1 MGDCS
6 QHLGQ
11 VLANPRTRNVNPSNS
26 LAHTMIGEDHMLPRS
41 VQTQADAATEL
52 QDQLNQSAE
61 VENPATQATLNSE
74 QDQESVKP
82 EAQPAIEQQTETRDT
97 AYWRHRFDVLQ
108 GKYNSEVPALRK
120 EIATI
125 TEQLASADKQK
136 SGTAV
141 EQAHSAVSDL
151 TQDEI
156 EEYGPDLVKF
166 IQRVAT
172 GASKGSGGD
181 LSEIKGELDQM
192 REEKRQDAEARFWS
206 DLEAQVPTFREIN
219 ANQAFHQWL
228 AQVDRLSGQ
237 TRQQL
242 LVDAQHAFDPYRV
255 AAVFKSFAADAPKV
269 SQETIPDDSI
279 QPRQARASAPE
290 LQQGKTWSRAE
301 IQEFYRNKASYSK
314 EQAASLEAD
323 IFAAQAQGRIQ

>member
-1 MGDCS
+1 
-6 QHLGQ
+6 
-11 VLANPRTRNVNPSNS
+11 
-26 LAHTMIGEDHMLPRS
+26 MIGEDRMLPRS
-41 VQTQADAATEL
+41 VQDQALAAEEL
-52 QDQLNQSAE
+52 QAKLNTPGADNS
-61 VENPATQATLNSE
+61 ENPADTATLEPE
-74 QDQESVKP
+74 QQT
-82 EAQPAIEQQTETRDT
+82 APADTGTQSATEPQTETRD
-97 AYWRHRFDVLQ
+97 ASYWRHRFDVLQ
-108 GKYNSEVPALRK
+108 GKYNAEVPALRK

-136 SGTAV
+136 SGTAI

-151 TQDEI
+151 TADEI

-255 AAVFKSFAADAPKV
+255 AAVFKSFSAEAKKT
-269 SQETIPDDSI
+269 SKEQIPTDLI
-279 QPRQARASAPE
+279 QPRQTKAAAQY
-290 LQQGKTWSRAE
+290 LQQGKVWTRNE
-301 IQEFYRNKASYSK
+301 ISEFYKTKASYPRD
-314 EQAASLEAD
+314 QASAIEAD
-323 IFAAQAQGRIQ
+323 IFAAQAQGRIR

>member
-1 MGDCS
+1 
-6 QHLGQ
+6 
-11 VLANPRTRNVNPSNS
+11 
-26 LAHTMIGEDHMLPRS
+26 MIGEDRMLPRS
-41 VQTQADAATEL
+41 VQDQALAAEEL
-52 QDQLNQSAE
+52 QAKLNTPGADNS
-61 VENPATQATLNSE
+61 ENPADTATLEPE
-74 QDQESVKP
+74 QQT
-82 EAQPAIEQQTETRDT
+82 APADTGTQSATEPQTETRD
-97 AYWRHRFDVLQ
+97 ASYWRHRFDVLQ
-108 GKYNSEVPALRK
+108 GKYNAEVPALRK

-151 TQDEI
+151 TADEI

-228 AQVDRLSGQ
+228 AQADRLSGQ

-255 AAVFKSFAADAPKV
+255 AAVFKSFSAEAKKTPKE
-269 SQETIPDDSI
+269 QIPTDLI
-279 QPRQARASAPE
+279 QPRQTKAAAQY
-290 LQQGKTWSRAE
+290 LQQGKVWTRNE
-301 IQEFYRNKASYSK
+301 ISEFYKTKASYPRD
-314 EQAASLEAD
+314 QASAIEAD
-323 IFAAQAQGRIQ
+323 IFAAQAQGRIR

>member
-1 MGDCS
+1 
-6 QHLGQ
+6 
-11 VLANPRTRNVNPSNS
+11 
-26 LAHTMIGEDHMLPRS
+26 MLPRS

-52 QDQLNQSAE
+52 QDRLNQPAE
-61 VENPATQATLNSE
+61 AENPAAQAALEPE
-74 QDQESVKP
+74 QKQESVEP
-82 EAQPAIEQQTETRDT
+82 EAQPATEQQTETRDT

-120 EIATI
+120 EIASLTD
-125 TEQLASADKQK
+125 QLATTGAQK
-136 SGTAV
+136 SGSAV
-141 EQAHSAVSDL
+141 EQAQSAVSDL
-151 TQDEI
+151 TQEEI

-181 LSEIKGELDQM
+181 LSEIKSELDQM
-192 REEKRQDAEARFWS
+192 REEKRQDAEARFWT
-206 DLEAQVPTFREIN
+206 DLEAHVPTFRAIN

-255 AAVFKSFAADAPKV
+255 AAVFKSFMADAPKV

-279 QPRQARASAPE
+279 QPRQTRASAPE
-290 LQQGKTWSRAE
+290 LQQGKIWSRAE

>member
-1 MGDCS
+1 
-6 QHLGQ
+6 
-11 VLANPRTRNVNPSNS
+11 
-26 LAHTMIGEDHMLPRS
+26 MIGEDRMLPRS
-41 VQTQADAATEL
+41 VQDQALAAEEL
-52 QDQLNQSAE
+52 QAKLNTPGADNS
-61 VENPATQATLNSE
+61 ENPADTATLEPE
-74 QDQESVKP
+74 QQT
-82 EAQPAIEQQTETRDT
+82 APADTGTQSATEPQTETRD
-97 AYWRHRFDVLQ
+97 ASYWRHRFDVLQ
-108 GKYNSEVPALRK
+108 GKYNAEVPALRK

-151 TQDEI
+151 TADEI

-219 ANQAFHQWL
+219 ADQEFHQWL
-228 AQVDRLSGQ
+228 AQADRLSGQ

-255 AAVFKSFAADAPKV
+255 AAVFKSFSAEAKKTPKE
-269 SQETIPDDSI
+269 QIPTDLI
-279 QPRQARASAPE
+279 QPRQTKAAAQY
-290 LQQGKTWSRAE
+290 LQQGKVWTRNE
-301 IQEFYRNKASYSK
+301 ISEFYKTKASYPRD
-314 EQAASLEAD
+314 QASAIEAD
-323 IFAAQAQGRIQ
+323 IFAAQAQGRIR

>member
-1 MGDCS
+1 
-6 QHLGQ
+6 
-11 VLANPRTRNVNPSNS
+11 
-26 LAHTMIGEDHMLPRS
+26 MLPRS
-41 VQTQADAATEL
+41 VQDQALAAEEL
-52 QDQLNQSAE
+52 QAKLNTPGADNS
-61 VENPATQATLNSE
+61 ENPADTATLEPE
-74 QDQESVKP
+74 QQT
-82 EAQPAIEQQTETRDT
+82 APADTGTQSATEPQTETRD
-97 AYWRHRFDVLQ
+97 ASYWRHRFDVLQ
-108 GKYNSEVPALRK
+108 GKYNAEVPALRK

-151 TQDEI
+151 TADEI

-219 ANQAFHQWL
+219 ADQEFHQWL
-228 AQVDRLSGQ
+228 AQADRLSGQ

-255 AAVFKSFAADAPKV
+255 AAVFKSFSAEAKKTPKE
-269 SQETIPDDSI
+269 QIPTDLI
-279 QPRQARASAPE
+279 QPRQTKAAAQY
-290 LQQGKTWSRAE
+290 LQQGKVWTRNE
-301 IQEFYRNKASYSK
+301 ISEFYKTKASYPRD
-314 EQAASLEAD
+314 QASAIEAD
-323 IFAAQAQGRIQ
+323 IFAAQAQGRIR

>member
-1 MGDCS
+1 
-6 QHLGQ
+6 
-11 VLANPRTRNVNPSNS
+11 
-26 LAHTMIGEDHMLPRS
+26 MLPRS
-41 VQTQADAATEL
+41 VQDQALAAEEL
-52 QDQLNQSAE
+52 QAKLNTPGADNS
-61 VENPATQATLNSE
+61 ENPADTATLEPE
-74 QDQESVKP
+74 QQT
-82 EAQPAIEQQTETRDT
+82 APADTGTQSATEPQTETRD
-97 AYWRHRFDVLQ
+97 ASYWRHRFDVLQ
-108 GKYNSEVPALRK
+108 GKYNAEVPALRK

-151 TQDEI
+151 TADEI

-219 ANQAFHQWL
+219 ADQEFHQWL

-237 TRQQL
+237 ARQQL

-255 AAVFKSFAADAPKV
+255 AAVFKSFSAEAKKTPKE
-269 SQETIPDDSI
+269 QIPTDLI
-279 QPRQARASAPE
+279 QPRQTKAAAQY
-290 LQQGKTWSRAE
+290 LQQGKVWTRNE
-301 IQEFYRNKASYSK
+301 ISEFYKTKASYPRD
-314 EQAASLEAD
+314 QASAIEAD
-323 IFAAQAQGRIQ
+323 IFAAQAQGRIR

>member
-1 MGDCS
+1 
-6 QHLGQ
+6 
-11 VLANPRTRNVNPSNS
+11 
-26 LAHTMIGEDHMLPRS
+26 MLPRS
-41 VQTQADAATEL
+41 VQDQALAAEEL
-52 QDQLNQSAE
+52 QAKLNTPGADNS
-61 VENPATQATLNSE
+61 ENPADTATLEPE
-74 QDQESVKP
+74 QQT
-82 EAQPAIEQQTETRDT
+82 APADTGTQSATEPQTETRD
-97 AYWRHRFDVLQ
+97 ASYWRHRFDVLQ
-108 GKYNSEVPALRK
+108 GKYNAEVPALRK

-228 AQVDRLSGQ
+228 AQIDRLSGQ

-255 AAVFKSFAADAPKV
+255 AAVFKSFSAEAKKTPKE
-269 SQETIPDDSI
+269 QIPTDLI
-279 QPRQARASAPE
+279 QPRQTKAAAQY
-290 LQQGKTWSRAE
+290 LQQGKVWTRNE
-301 IQEFYRNKASYSK
+301 ISEFYKTKASYPRD
-314 EQAASLEAD
+314 QASAIEAD
-323 IFAAQAQGRIQ
+323 IFAAQAQGRIR

>member
-1 MGDCS
+1 
-6 QHLGQ
+6 
-11 VLANPRTRNVNPSNS
+11 
-26 LAHTMIGEDHMLPRS
+26 MLPRS
-41 VQTQADAATEL
+41 VQDQALAAEEL
-52 QDQLNQSAE
+52 QAKLNTPGADNS
-61 VENPATQATLNSE
+61 ENPADTATLEPE
-74 QDQESVKP
+74 QQT
-82 EAQPAIEQQTETRDT
+82 APADTGTQSATEPQTETRD
-97 AYWRHRFDVLQ
+97 ASYWRHRFDVLQ
-108 GKYNSEVPALRK
+108 GKYNAEVPALRK

-141 EQAHSAVSDL
+141 EQAHSAVSEL

-181 LSEIKGELDQM
+181 LSEIKGELDQW
-192 REEKRQDAEARFWS
+192 REEKRQDAEEKRQDAEARFWS
-206 DLEAQVPTFREIN
+206 DLEAQVPAFLEIN
-219 ANQAFHQWL
+219 ESQAFRQWL

-255 AAVFKSFAADAPKV
+255 AAVFKSFSAEAKKTH
-269 SQETIPDDSI
+269 QEQIPTDLI
-279 QPRQARASAPE
+279 QPRQTKAAAQD
-290 LQQGKTWSRAE
+290 LQQSKVWTRNE
-301 IQEFYRNKASYSK
+301 ISEFYKTKASYPRD
-314 EQAASLEAD
+314 QASAIEAD
-323 IFAAQAQGRIQ
+323 IFAAQAQGRIR

>member
-1 MGDCS
+1 
-6 QHLGQ
+6 
-11 VLANPRTRNVNPSNS
+11 
-26 LAHTMIGEDHMLPRS
+26 MIGEDRMLPRS
-41 VQTQADAATEL
+41 VQDQALAAEEL
-52 QDQLNQSAE
+52 QAKLNTPGADNS
-61 VENPATQATLNSE
+61 ENPADTATL
-74 QDQESVKP
+74 KP
-82 EAQPAIEQQTETRDT
+82 EQQTAPTDTGTQPATEPQTETRD
-97 AYWRHRFDVLQ
+97 ASYWRHRFDVLQ
-108 GKYNSEVPALRK
+108 GKYNAEVPALRK

-136 SGTAV
+136 SGTAI

-151 TQDEI
+151 TADEI

-255 AAVFKSFAADAPKV
+255 AAVFKSFSAEAKKTPKE
-269 SQETIPDDSI
+269 QIPTDLI
-279 QPRQARASAPE
+279 QPRQTKAAAQY
-290 LQQGKTWSRAE
+290 LQQGKVWTRNE
-301 IQEFYRNKASYSK
+301 ISEFYKTKASYPRD
-314 EQAASLEAD
+314 QASAIEAD
-323 IFAAQAQGRIQ
+323 IFAAQAQGRIR

>member
-1 MGDCS
+1 
-6 QHLGQ
+6 
-11 VLANPRTRNVNPSNS
+11 
-26 LAHTMIGEDHMLPRS
+26 MLPRS
-41 VQTQADAATEL
+41 VQDQALAAEEL
-52 QDQLNQSAE
+52 QAKLNTPGADNS
-61 VENPATQATLNSE
+61 ENPADTATLGPE
-74 QDQESVKP
+74 QQT
-82 EAQPAIEQQTETRDT
+82 APADTGTQSATEPQTETRD
-97 AYWRHRFDVLQ
+97 ASYWRHRFDVLQ
-108 GKYNSEVPALRK
+108 GKYNAEVPALRK

-136 SGTAV
+136 SGTAI

-151 TQDEI
+151 TADEI

-228 AQVDRLSGQ
+228 AQIDRLSGQ

-255 AAVFKSFAADAPKV
+255 AAVFKSFSAEAKKTPKE
-269 SQETIPDDSI
+269 QIPTDLI
-279 QPRQARASAPE
+279 QPRQTKAAAQY
-290 LQQGKTWSRAE
+290 LQQGKVWTRNE
-301 IQEFYRNKASYSK
+301 ISEFYKTKASYPRD
-314 EQAASLEAD
+314 QASAIEAD
-323 IFAAQAQGRIQ
+323 IFAAQAQGRIR